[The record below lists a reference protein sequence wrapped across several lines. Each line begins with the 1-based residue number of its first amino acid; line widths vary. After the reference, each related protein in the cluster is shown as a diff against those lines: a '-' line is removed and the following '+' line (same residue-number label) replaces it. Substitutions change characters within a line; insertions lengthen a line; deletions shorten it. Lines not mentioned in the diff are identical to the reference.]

1 MCGRFVITSP
11 PEAFRRMFGYAEQPN
26 FPPRLN
32 VAPTQP
38 VPVIIL
44 ENGVRHFRLMR
55 WGFLPAW
62 VKDPRKFALVINARS
77 ETILEKPSFRNAMK
91 RRRCLLP
98 ADGYYEWQASPAGKR
113 PFFIHHH
120 AAIPIAFA
128 GVAETWVGPNGEEL
142 DTVAVVTAA
151 AGPEM
156 SVLHDRVPVTIAPQ
170 DFDRWLDGHE
180 TDAEA
185 ATALLVAPPD
195 GTFIWHEV
203 SKAVN
208 RVANDGPELIL
219 PISAD
224 EVAASSAPA
233 PEKKKRGEKRSE
245 KKQSTKKAPRPKA
258 LKESD
263 DEQGTLF

>member
-1 MCGRFVITSP
+1 MCGRFVIISP
-11 PEAFRRMFGYAEQPN
+11 PEALRRLFGYSEQPN

-38 VPVIIL
+38 VPVVIL
-44 ENGVRHFRLMR
+44 ENGARHFRLMR

-77 ETILEKPSFRNAMK
+77 ETILEKPSFRNAIR

-98 ADGYYEWQASPAGKR
+98 ADGYYEWQASPARKR
-113 PFFIHHH
+113 PFFIRHRDGM
-120 AAIPIAFA
+120 PFGFA

-142 DTVAVVTAA
+142 DTVAIVTTA

-170 DFDRWLDGHE
+170 DFDRWLGGDE
-180 TDAEA
+180 TDMEA
-185 ATALLVAPPD
+185 AMALLVAPPD
-195 GTFIWHEV
+195 GAFIWHEV
-203 SKAVN
+203 STAVN

-219 PISAD
+219 PISA
-224 EVAASSAPA
+224 EQSAVV
-233 PEKKKRGEKRSE
+233 ETESQTRKRGAKRVTSE
-245 KKQSTKKAPRPKA
+245 ISPPG
-258 LKESD
+258 ED
-263 DEQGTLF
+263 GGQGSLF